1 MRRFSKHTRVHA
13 SHGVGPVPAAA
24 SEPGPIHR
32 SMAWLAASLAL
43 MAATVVSA
51 GTPAST
57 PASSPEAAL
66 AEAADASASANQA
79 TESSAQAPRL
89 SAGANEAVIAAS
101 QASAAA
107 TTVAGGD
114 GAEAA
119 VTVASGATE
128 GGRAAATNGAEAST
142 DDVDAM
148 RQKVDMLARKVG
160 ELQARLLQLD
170 MLGDQLA
177 DLAGVPEESYRIEA
191 PDAQGGPMIE
201 VEPMSFEQLEAEVL
215 SLEQRLAARADH
227 LAVLDFRLSDLV
239 ASHQLTPSRMPIEGY
254 RYRSSSFG
262 PRFDPI
268 NRRRAF
274 HEGID
279 FAAPRGT
286 PIYAAAGGVVLT
298 AKYLRGYGNT
308 VEIDHGDRL
317 VTRYAHASRLL
328 VKPGQ
333 VIKRGQQVATVGS
346 TGRSTGPHL
355 HFEVRVDGQA
365 ADPRLY
371 LAGAANPLSQ
381 ALARA
386 D

>member
-1 MRRFSKHTRVHA
+1 
-13 SHGVGPVPAAA
+13 
-24 SEPGPIHR
+24 
-32 SMAWLAASLAL
+32 
-43 MAATVVSA
+43 
-51 GTPAST
+51 
-57 PASSPEAAL
+57 
-66 AEAADASASANQA
+66 
-79 TESSAQAPRL
+79 
-89 SAGANEAVIAAS
+89 
-101 QASAAA
+101 
-107 TTVAGGD
+107 
-114 GAEAA
+114 
-119 VTVASGATE
+119 
-128 GGRAAATNGAEAST
+128 
-142 DDVDAM
+142 
-148 RQKVDMLARKVG
+148 
-160 ELQARLLQLD
+160 
-170 MLGDQLA
+170 
-177 DLAGVPEESYRIEA
+177 
-191 PDAQGGPMIE
+191 
-201 VEPMSFEQLEAEVL
+201 
-215 SLEQRLAARADH
+215 
-227 LAVLDFRLSDLV
+227 
-239 ASHQLTPSRMPIEGY
+239 MPIEGY

>member
-1 MRRFSKHTRVHA
+1 
-13 SHGVGPVPAAA
+13 
-24 SEPGPIHR
+24 
-32 SMAWLAASLAL
+32 
-43 MAATVVSA
+43 
-51 GTPAST
+51 
-57 PASSPEAAL
+57 
-66 AEAADASASANQA
+66 
-79 TESSAQAPRL
+79 
-89 SAGANEAVIAAS
+89 
-101 QASAAA
+101 
-107 TTVAGGD
+107 
-114 GAEAA
+114 
-119 VTVASGATE
+119 
-128 GGRAAATNGAEAST
+128 
-142 DDVDAM
+142 
-148 RQKVDMLARKVG
+148 
-160 ELQARLLQLD
+160 
-170 MLGDQLA
+170 
-177 DLAGVPEESYRIEA
+177 PEETYRIET
-191 PDAQGGPMIE
+191 PEAQGGPM
-201 VEPMSFEQLEAEVL
+201 VEAEPVSFEQLEAEVL
-215 SLEQRLAARADH
+215 TLEQRLSARADH

-286 PIYAAAGGVVLT
+286 PIYAAAGGVVRT

-308 VEIDHGDRL
+308 IEIDHGDRL
-317 VTRYAHASRLL
+317 TTRYAHASRLL
-328 VKPGQ
+328 VKSGQ

-371 LAGAANPLSQ
+371 LAGAANPLTQ

-386 D
+386 E